1 MTEKTIIQNI
11 RNLNEIFVV
20 EMSGSLD
27 VSLQKELR
35 DDLSRAMPPA
45 SDGVLDFSGVSFVDS
60 SCLGALVSLL
70 KSTRDAG
77 GDFKLASLTD
87 DVRSIFQITRLE
99 RVFEVFD
106 TVEEAAESYYK

>member
-1 MTEKTIIQNI
+1 MTEKKIVQNV
-11 RNLNEIFVV
+11 RNLNEIFIV

-27 VSLQKELR
+27 VALQKELR
-35 DDLSRAMPPA
+35 EDLSRAVSPGND
-45 SDGVLDFSGVSFVDS
+45 SVLDFSGVSFIDS

-70 KSTRDAG
+70 KGIREAG
-77 GDFKLASLTD
+77 GDFKLANLAD

-99 RVFEVFD
+99 RVFEIFD